1 MTGDEKKDDSIITDE
16 MQKFIS
22 FVENMSVIEL
32 SKFVKILEDRLGVSA
47 SMPISTSSVSSE
59 NKDTSTKEEEVEKTS
74 FDIILKSFGNA
85 KIAVIKSIRT
95 ITGLGLADSKK
106 LVESAPK
113 TIKEGVSKEET
124 EKIKNELEA
133 AGATIEVK

>member
-74 FDIILKSFGNA
+74 FDIILKSFGDA